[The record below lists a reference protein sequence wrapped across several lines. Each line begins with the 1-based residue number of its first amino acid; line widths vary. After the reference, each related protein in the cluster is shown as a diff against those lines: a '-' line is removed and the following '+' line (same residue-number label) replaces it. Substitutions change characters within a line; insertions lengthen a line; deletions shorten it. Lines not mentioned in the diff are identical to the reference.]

1 MLINTT
7 AGRRLLQNRLL
18 LAGIMTAC
26 STSAFAGGKI
36 DIGEDQW
43 VSLGAGIRTSFTSA
57 EDGSPDGSSRGN
69 DFNMDNTRLYIAGQV
84 NKDFKFYFGTD
95 KMWGEYGVLDAIVQ
109 YEPQKSFNVWMGRH
123 LVPADR
129 IEMNGPFYGLSWGQ
143 YTVPL
148 YPSDNDINNGDDGI
162 AGTYGRDEGVTVW
175 GTVGKF
181 QYAVG
186 VFDGVSGDSNQ
197 GDDLLFA
204 TRLAY
209 NFLENESNPGYYTS
223 STYYG
228 NGGDIFTVAL
238 SYQTQGDGYGTATES
253 GSFTGYAV
261 DVFLEKPLGD
271 GAAITAEAEFKSFEV
286 DTDAT
291 SPDFSMF
298 DGDAYFATF
307 AYLMPGG
314 TYQPYL
320 RYTENSPTDGTDS
333 DLTEVGL
340 NYVISGHK
348 MKLNINMTDGD
359 ANASGA
365 PGTDRST
372 LTLGMQFQI

>member
-1 MLINTT
+1 MLNKNT
-7 AGRRLLQNRLL
+7 AGRGLLV
-18 LAGIMTAC
+18 ASIVAAC
-26 STSAFAGGKI
+26 STPVYAGGKI
-36 DIGEDQW
+36 DIGENQW
-43 VSLGAGIRTSFTSA
+43 ISLGAGVRTSFTSV

-69 DFNMDNTRLYIAGQV
+69 NFNMENTRLYIAGQTS
-84 NKDFKFYFGTD
+84 KDFKFYFGTD

-109 YEPQKSFNVWMGRH
+109 YEPKKSFNVWMGRH

-148 YPSDNDINNGDDGI
+148 YPSDNDINNGANGV

-186 VFDGVSGDSNQ
+186 VFDGMSGNANQ

-228 NGGDIFTVAL
+228 KGGDIFTVAL
-238 SYQTQGDGYGTATES
+238 SYQTQDDGYGTATEP

-261 DVFLEKPLGD
+261 DVFFEKPLDD
-271 GAAITAEAEFKSFEV
+271 GAVVTAEAEVKSFEV
-286 DTDAT
+286 DTAAAT
-291 SPDFSMF
+291 PDLPMF
-298 DGDAYFATF
+298 DGDASFATF
-307 AYLMPGG
+307 AYLLPGG
-314 TYQPYL
+314 KYQPYI
-320 RYTENSPTDGTDS
+320 RYTDNSPSAGQDS

-340 NYVISGHK
+340 NYVISGHN
-348 MKLNINMTDGD
+348 MRLNLNYTDGD
-359 ANASGA
+359 ANASGN
-365 PGTDRST
+365 PGTDTSA